1 MSDKKKIG
9 EKFAAAAQE
18 VVGKTDSVDVYS
30 EDDIR
35 GMPAFGGI
43 SKWIVF
49 IVGLTV
55 SCLSLY
61 EMYWGNFEPAV
72 QRPLHVALMG
82 ILTFM
87 VYPSGFFKPRS
98 AKEGIIGILLI
109 VLLVAS
115 CIWAWL
121 EWTPLYI
128 DPYATS
134 FGVVMGMICILIVL
148 EATRRSVGAPMAII
162 ALVML
167 LYCFIGPYLPRFIAH
182 PGFSLNNV
190 VVHTVVGTEGMM
202 GLLLSLSVDQIIFF
216 MMFAAFLIMSNST
229 TLFMELAKALAGGYV
244 GGPAKVAV
252 VSSGFMGMIS
262 GSASGNAATCGAIT
276 IPLMISLGFK
286 RHVAA
291 AIEAV
296 SSTAGQ
302 FMPPVMGASAFVIA
316 EYMGI
321 SYWAV
326 CIAAAFPATCY
337 FISMYV
343 VVDVQ
348 ARIDGLKGLSKDQL
362 PPLWVAF
369 KKTIPLLIPIVAL
382 VVLLSTLYSAQWA
395 IVNSIFILWFIT
407 LFIKGQRMG
416 IRKVI
421 EGLSLTAKI
430 LIPIATSCATSG
442 IIVGVMSLTG
452 LGNQLS
458 YWIISVAHGHLIYGL
473 LFTAGVSLILGMGMP
488 TLGAYVVLATIGAPA
503 LQQLGASLLGAH
515 LFIFYFACLSAIT
528 PPVALAAFVAAGIA
542 NANPFKVGFTAV
554 RMGVIKFIIP
564 FMFVYRPGMMIQ
576 GDTLPILM
584 DMSEMILI
592 LIPVSVLTMGGFWL
606 DRLNWVEKVL
616 FAVSILAVFMTKSV
630 EYSYLVAVVAEAVA
644 IFLHLKRTKYNEAW
658 RLQAAVV

>member
-1 MSDKKKIG
+1 MSDKKTG
-9 EKFAAAAQE
+9 AKFAEAAQE
-18 VVGKTDSVDVYS
+18 IVGKTDSVDVYS

-49 IVGLTV
+49 IIGLTV

-87 VYPSGFFKPRS
+87 VYPSGFFTPRS
-98 AKEGIIGILLI
+98 VKEGILGIALI
-109 VLLVAS
+109 VLLIAS

-128 DPYATS
+128 DPYATP
-134 FGVVMGMICILIVL
+134 FGVVMGSICILIVL

-167 LYCFIGPYLPRFIAH
+167 LYCFIGPYLPTFMAH

-190 VVHTVVGTEGMM
+190 VVHTAVGTEGMM
-202 GLLLSLSVDQIIFF
+202 GLLLSISVDQIIFF

-276 IPLMISLGFK
+276 IPLMISMGFK

-337 FISMYV
+337 FIGMYV
-343 VVDVQ
+343 VVDIQ
-348 ARIDGLKGLSKDQL
+348 ARIDGLEGLPKDQI
-362 PPLWVAF
+362 PPLWIAF
-369 KKTIPLLIPIVAL
+369 KKTVPLLIPIVAL
-382 VVLLSTLYSAQWA
+382 IVLLSTLYSAQWA
-395 IVNSIFILWFIT
+395 IVNSIFILWFVT

-416 IRKVI
+416 LRKII

-458 YWIISVAHGHLIYGL
+458 YWIISVAHGHLIFGL

-554 RMGVIKFIIP
+554 RMGIIKFIIP

-576 GDTLPILM
+576 GDALPILM
-584 DMSEMILI
+584 DMFEMLLL

-606 DRLNWVEKVL
+606 DRLNWMEKIL
-616 FAVSILAVFMTKSV
+616 FAVSILAVFTTKSI
-630 EYSYLVAVVAEAVA
+630 EYSYLVAVVAEVA
-644 IFLHLKRTKYNEAW
+644 AMFLHLKRTKYNAAW
-658 RLQAAVV
+658 RLRAEVV